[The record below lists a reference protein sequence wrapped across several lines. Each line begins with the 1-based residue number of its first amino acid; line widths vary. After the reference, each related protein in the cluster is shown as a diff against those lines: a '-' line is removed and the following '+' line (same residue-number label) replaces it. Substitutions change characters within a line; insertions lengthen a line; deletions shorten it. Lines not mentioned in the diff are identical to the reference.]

1 MSTQTNVKDEVI
13 NTVNDTASK
22 ETCKNETEVI
32 KSKTVLRIIEII
44 EKITTENNNTPE
56 KLEKT
61 EKPISVIYTR
71 FANWY
76 PLSQRNIDRLIQFFE
91 NSKNQEFAKKIVSKI
106 DIKEWDNNSTFIRN
120 FLKSSD
126 SLHIAE
132 KLYDITKASLLENRD
147 NIIKFVSSLI
157 NWIVYKN
164 DPTKFIN
171 HVIEKLK
178 NYPYK
183 VDFDFELTQDLEKR
197 YEPYKLFVYKKDGK
211 KWFMIRWNERLVT
224 TDNVYTSIRYIK
236 HWIFLWVKK
245 EKKEWENE
253 KVSWDILAFNSWVID
268 NIWTIDNINV
278 DDKYIPTLDQ
288 WNLKYTLESGK
299 TWFKKIIKN
308 ENGKTLEEWLEA
320 NYDKIEVKN
329 LTTFASINLDSWK
342 INLEVHT
349 KNWNKKIFKEI
360 DLYSYIEPNIIM
372 IKKEW
377 LRSYFKIE
385 EDWDILA
392 INFLQNINSFI
403 YPKNIKSILSNY
415 SKWKPVIIE
424 KNNWEFCLVESDRKI
439 TVLEIKIVE
448 KVKNTIEQNS
458 ISFKIWKID
467 YYYYEAKKELY
478 QINAP
483 KKSKK

>member
-56 KLEKT
+56 KLEKP

-91 NSKNQEFAKKIVSKI
+91 NIKNHEFAKKIVSKI
-106 DIKEWDNNSTFIRN
+106 DIKEWDNNSNFIKR
-120 FLKSSD
+120 FLKTSD
-126 SLHIAE
+126 SLQIAE
-132 KLYDITKASLLENRD
+132 TSYDITRASLWENRD
-147 NIIKFVSSLI
+147 DIINVISSLI
-157 NWIVYKN
+157 DWIVYKN

-211 KWFMIRWNERLVT
+211 KWFMIRW
-224 TDNVYTSIRYIK
+224 DNNMEVSEAIYSSIVYLKTSWIYLWIK
-236 HWIFLWVKK
+236 KGTPNWSPVDKY
-245 EKKEWENE
+245 
-253 KVSWDILAFNSWVID
+253 SWDILAFNKWKID
-268 NIWTIDNINV
+268 NLWTINDLIKN
-278 DDKYIPTLDQ
+278 PTLDDL
-288 WNLKYTLESGK
+288 NLFYEIEWRK
-299 TWFKKIIKN
+299 TWYKIIEKD
-308 ENGKTLEEWLEA
+308 ENWKLLKDKLPPI
-320 NYDKIEVKN
+320 YDKIEVTN
-329 LTTFASINLDSWK
+329 RITFASINLDSWK
-342 INLEVHT
+342 TNLEVYS
-349 KNWNKKIFKEI
+349 KNGNKHNFLDI
-360 DLYSYIEPNIIM
+360 DLYSYIDPNMVM
-372 IKKEW
+372 IKKDW

-385 EDWDILA
+385 ENWDILS
-392 INFLQNINSFI
+392 IDFLQNITSFL
-403 YPKNIKSILSNY
+403 YPKNIKNTLSNY
-415 SKWKPVIIE
+415 SKWKSVIIE
-424 KNNWEFCLVESDRKI
+424 KNNWEVCLVESDWKI

-448 KVKNTIEQNS
+448 KVKPLVEQNS
-458 ISFKIWKID
+458 ISFKIWKNVC
-467 YYYYEAKKELY
+467 YYYEAKKELY
-478 QINAP
+478 QIDSP